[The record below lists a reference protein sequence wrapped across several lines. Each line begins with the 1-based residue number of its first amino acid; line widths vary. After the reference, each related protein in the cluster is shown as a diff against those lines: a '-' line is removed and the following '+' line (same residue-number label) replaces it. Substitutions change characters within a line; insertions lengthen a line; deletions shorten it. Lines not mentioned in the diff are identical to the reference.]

1 MSWEFILT
9 DLAGVVI
16 GEIKNADARKVT
28 LPHLRVPTASFTLP
42 LWHSLSTT
50 VMDTDCLLRCYRTDS
65 LTNTRT
71 LVFNGPII
79 SAEENGEAGQSIAVN
94 AAGPYWR
101 LARRHIGT
109 TVNGISWGTVAV
121 PVDLGLIAHNI
132 LDTVNGPSFTGID
145 KGTRTATSTGVYG
158 PVWLKPAA
166 EAIAELSAGVS
177 SFEMEVTPTEPTAS
191 GGSGGWPRIGLMN
204 IAPTIG
210 TTKPD
215 AIFEYGDGSRNVVS
229 YNRKVDREG
238 MANSIYIAVQGWP
251 DTPEGGET
259 LIERQDGT
267 SIAARGRLEAVAG
280 DNGVINGA
288 LRTQLA
294 DFHLLYR
301 KNPRQQITFKPAPNA
316 YPAPFTHYMVGD
328 TVRARAVVRGNV
340 RFDALFRVWGLSF
353 EIDSTG
359 NEDTSLELVIP

>member
-1 MSWEFILT
+1 MAWQFILT
-9 DLAGVVI
+9 GLDGTVI
-16 GEIKNADARKVT
+16 GELTGADSRKVT
-28 LPHLRVPTASFTLP
+28 LPHLRVPTASFTIP
-42 LWHSLSTT
+42 LWHQHAAA
-50 VMDTDCLLRCYRTDS
+50 VMDQDCLLRCYRIDS
-65 LTNTRT
+65 RSNTRT
-71 LVFNGPII
+71 LAFHGPII
-79 SAEENGEAGQSIAVN
+79 SAEENGESGQTIAAN

-109 TVNGISWGTVAV
+109 TVAGISWGTAAV

-166 EAIAELSAGVS
+166 EAIAEMSAGVS
-177 SFEMEVTPTEPTAS
+177 SFEMEVAPTEPFAS
-191 GGSGGWPRIGLMN
+191 GGAGGWPRIGLMN

-210 TTKPD
+210 TVQSN

-229 YNRKVDREG
+229 YSRKVDREG
-238 MANSIYIAVQGWP
+238 MANRIFIPVQGWP
-251 DTPEGGET
+251 DTPEAGEL
-259 LIERQDGT
+259 LITRNDAT
-267 SIAARGRLEAVAG
+267 SQTARGLLEAVAN
-280 DNGVINGA
+280 DNGIISGS

-316 YPAPFTHYMVGD
+316 YPSPLVDYKLGD
-328 TVRARAVVRGNV
+328 TIRARAVVRGNV

>member
-1 MSWEFILT
+1 MAWEFVLT
-9 DLAGVVI
+9 DLAGTVI
-16 GEIKNADARKVT
+16 GEIKNADSRKVT

-42 LWHSLSTT
+42 LWHTHASAI
-50 VMDTDCLLRCYRTDS
+50 MDQDCLLRCYRTDARTS
-65 LTNTRT
+65 TRT
-71 LVFNGPII
+71 LAFHGPII
-79 SAEENGEAGQSIAVN
+79 TAEENGEAGQTIAVN

-109 TVNGISWGTVAV
+109 TVAGISWGVGT

-132 LDTVNGPSFTGID
+132 LDAVNGVNFTGID
-145 KGTRTATSTGVYG
+145 KGTRTGTSTGTYG

-177 SFEMEVTPTEPTAS
+177 SFEMAVVPSEPTGS
-191 GGSGGWPRIGLMN
+191 GGVGGWPRIGLMN

-210 TTKPD
+210 TTRSD
-215 AIFEYGDGSRNVVS
+215 AIFEYGDGSRNIVS

-238 MANSIYIAVQGWP
+238 MANRIFISVQGWP
-251 DTPEGGET
+251 DTPEGGEL
-259 LIERQDGT
+259 LIQRDDTT
-267 SIAARGRLEAVAG
+267 SQTNRGMFEAIAN

-294 DFHLLYR
+294 DFHMVYR
-301 KNPRQQITFKPAPNA
+301 KNPRQQITFKPAPNT
-316 YPAPFTHYMVGD
+316 YPSPLVDYGVGD
-328 TVRARAVVRGNV
+328 TVRARAVVRGNL

>member
-1 MSWEFILT
+1 MAWEFVLT

-16 GEIKNADARKVT
+16 GQIQNADSRKVT
-28 LPHLRVPTASFTLP
+28 LPHLRVPTASFTIP
-42 LWHSLSTT
+42 LWHTHATT
-50 VMDTDCLLRCYRTDS
+50 VMDSDCLLRCYRTDA
-65 LTNTRT
+65 LTGTRT
-71 LVFNGPII
+71 LAFNGPVIT
-79 SAEENGEAGQSIAVN
+79 AEESGEAGQTIAVT

-109 TVNGISWGTVAV
+109 TVAGISWGVGA

-132 LDTVNGPSFTGID
+132 LDTVNGADFTGID
-145 KGTRTATSTGVYG
+145 KGTRTGTSTGLYG
-158 PVWLKPAA
+158 PVWLKPAS

-177 SFEMEVTPTEPTAS
+177 SFEMEVTPVEPVAS
-191 GGSGGWPRIGLMN
+191 GGVGGWPRIGLMN

-210 TTKPD
+210 TTRPD

-238 MANSIYIAVQGWP
+238 MANRVYIGVQGWP
-251 DTPEGGET
+251 DTPEGGE
-259 LIERQDGT
+259 LLLSSNDAT
-267 SIAARGRLEAVAG
+267 SQTNRGLLEAVAN
-280 DNGVINGA
+280 DNGVISGA
-288 LRTQLA
+288 LRQQIA
-294 DFHLLYR
+294 DFHILYR

-316 YPAPFTHYMVGD
+316 YPAPFTHYKVGD
-328 TVRARAVVRGNV
+328 TVRARAVVRDNV